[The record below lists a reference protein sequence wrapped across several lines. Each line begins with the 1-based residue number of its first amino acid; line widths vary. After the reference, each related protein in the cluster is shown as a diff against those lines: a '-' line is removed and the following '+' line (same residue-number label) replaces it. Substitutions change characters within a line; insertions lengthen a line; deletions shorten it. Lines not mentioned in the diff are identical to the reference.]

1 MTDAPDG
8 RINELITA
16 AGARRLT
23 VEEVRTLRAG
33 VERLRRQHGAE
44 RKAAR
49 HWQSRAKETIGRIE
63 AALDIAAD
71 ASEYLYPRDAIDGIS
86 RALRG
91 VPPRPGDRP
100 RIDRG

>member
-1 MTDAPDG
+1 MTDASDG
-8 RINELITA
+8 RINELITT
-16 AGARRLT
+16 AGTRRLT

-71 ASEYLYPRDAIDGIS
+71 ASEYLYPRDAVDGMS

-91 VPPRPGDRP
+91 VPPRQGDRP